1 MIPVKNFLSYF
12 NCQPASARTLILSLG
27 MVLILCSSFI
37 PAKLAHSQDV
47 KAGWLI
53 PSTTGMERLA
63 AFHDAHDP
71 NSDLHLTTRK
81 QTKVKFVKKLQP
93 GGLAAERSVETA
105 ITSNPP
111 ITGFDTVERPAYYIF
126 LFRYTLF

>member
-1 MIPVKNFLSYF
+1 
-12 NCQPASARTLILSLG
+12 
-27 MVLILCSSFI
+27 
-37 PAKLAHSQDV
+37 
-47 KAGWLI
+47 
-53 PSTTGMERLA
+53 MERLA
-63 AFHDAHDP
+63 AWQDAHDP

-93 GGLAAERSVETA
+93 GGLAAERSVEAA
-105 ITSNPP
+105 IISNPP